1 MKGLILMKTFKVNMC
16 QRPCF
21 HSKKILDQEVCCKKR
36 EDDCMEAL
44 RLKAIRR
51 AKDENNSH

>member
-1 MKGLILMKTFKVNMC
+1 MKTFKVNMC

-36 EDDCMEAL
+36 EDDCIEAL
-44 RLKAIRR
+44 RLQAIRR